1 MKHILSILLAI
12 CTLGAFAQSTS
23 TSPDGKSASI
33 AIQST
38 AICDMCEKTIETELV
53 YTKGV
58 KKVDVDLTTAAVN
71 VIYDPRKTD
80 ADKLRA
86 ALTKLGYSADGTPG
100 DAAALA
106 KLPQRCQK
114 EGCGKLPVK
123 QCNFIGPCRPRCGRT
138 T

>member
-86 ALTKLGYSADGTPG
+86 ALTKLGYSANGTPG
-100 DAAALA
+100 DAAAFA
-106 KLPQRCQK
+106 KLPQCCQN

-123 QCNFIGPCRPRCGRT
+123 Q
-138 T
+138 